1 MQNQNSVFVK
11 NSRYLILKVAFF
23 VVFPA
28 FKSFFVGEM
37 LFKSSIKAFLK
48 PANEL

>member
-1 MQNQNSVFVK
+1 MQNENLCFVK
-11 NSRYLILKVAFF
+11 NSRYLILKVVFSVFF
-23 VVFPA
+23 PNL
-28 FKSFFVGEM
+28 KRFFVGEM